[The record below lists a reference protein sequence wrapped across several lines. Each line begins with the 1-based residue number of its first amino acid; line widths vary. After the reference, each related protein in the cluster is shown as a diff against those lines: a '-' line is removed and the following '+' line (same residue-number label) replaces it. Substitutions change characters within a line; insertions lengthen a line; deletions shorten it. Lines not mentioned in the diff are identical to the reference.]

1 MCTLPERAMPQ
12 LEIAASTLKLGRGG
26 REGRKSLMR
35 LNNCI
40 IVIQHLKLK
49 FHNCLVISAF
59 MFFDSIMQAAHLV
72 IMKY

>member
-1 MCTLPERAMPQ
+1 
-12 LEIAASTLKLGRGG
+12 
-26 REGRKSLMR
+26 MR

-59 MFFDSIMQAAHLV
+59 MFFVSIMQAAHLV